1 MNLLSR
7 RGPARRWVERW
18 ERLDRP
24 RRSVRMRL
32 TLLYSGLF
40 LLSGAGLVIVTYFLI
55 AHRLPV
61 PMNVSKHI
69 EGTGSSSSAGG
80 LTFQSGGITSA
91 CTPNPALAAPEQLTQ
106 CAGAAQVALASQRT
120 AELNDLLIK
129 SGIALAIMAV
139 LSIGLGWLVAGRVL
153 RPLRVITTTA
163 RRMSANSLHE
173 RLALAGPHDELKEL
187 GDTFDGL
194 LARLEASFS
203 AQRQFVANAS
213 HELRTP
219 LARQRTLVEVALA
232 DPEPTVDSL
241 TDTCTRVL
249 AAGEQQERLIEALL
263 TLARSQRGLDVRQ
276 PIELATVAGAAMRS
290 RQAEAD
296 AQGITLSAELG
307 PGPIMGDPRLAERLV
322 VNLVDNA
329 LRHNVPGGWVHV
341 FTGLHD
347 GEAVLAV
354 VNSGEP
360 VAPEVVGRLFEPFE
374 RLDAGRVAG
383 RDGLGLGLSIVRA
396 IAEAHHAGLSVCSLP
411 EGGLDLQVRFP
422 YQPPAPAP
430 GPSC

>member
-1 MNLLSR
+1 
-7 RGPARRWVERW
+7 
-18 ERLDRP
+18 
-24 RRSVRMRL
+24 
-32 TLLYSGLF
+32 LF
-40 LLSGAGLVIVTYFLI
+40 LLSGLGLLIVTYILV

-61 PMNVSKHI
+61 YVQASSQ
-69 EGTGSSSSAGG
+69 GVSSSAGG
-80 LTFQSGGITSA
+80 GAIQSGSISSA
-91 CTPNPALAAPEQLTQ
+91 CSPSPALAPPDQLSE
-106 CAGAAQVALASQRT
+106 CAAVGAAALARQRA

-153 RPLRVITTTA
+153 APLRTITTTA
-163 RRMSANSLHE
+163 RRLSASSLHE
-173 RLALAGPHDELKEL
+173 RLALAGPDDELKEL

-232 DPEPTVDSL
+232 DPEPTVASL
-241 TDTCTRVL
+241 TETCSRVL

-263 TLARSQRGLDVRQ
+263 TLARSQRGLDARQ
-276 PIELATVAGAAMRS
+276 PVELAAVAEVAVRS

-296 AQGITLSAELG
+296 RRGIALSAELG
-307 PGPIMGDPRLAERLV
+307 TSPILGDPRLAERLV
-322 VNLVDNA
+322 GNLLDNA
-329 LRHNVPGGWVHV
+329 LRHNVPGGWAHV

-354 VNSGEP
+354 VNSSER
-360 VAPEVVGRLFEPFE
+360 VAREELGRLFEPFQ
-374 RLDAGRVAG
+374 RLDAGRVTG
-383 RDGLGLGLSIVRA
+383 RDGLGLGLSIVAA
-396 IAEAHHAGLSVCSLP
+396 IAEAHHAQLSAGSLP

-422 YQPPAPAP
+422 RRPGAPPPPP
-430 GPSC
+430 GP